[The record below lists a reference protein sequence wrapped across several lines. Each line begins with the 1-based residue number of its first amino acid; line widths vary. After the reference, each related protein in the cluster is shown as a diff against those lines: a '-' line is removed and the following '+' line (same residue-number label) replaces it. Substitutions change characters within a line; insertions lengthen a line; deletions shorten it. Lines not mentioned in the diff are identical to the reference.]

1 MTTTERKIRVLLAKS
16 DMDAHERG
24 IRYIAQALR
33 EAGMEVIF
41 IRYRIIDEVV
51 PVALQEDV
59 DVIGLSSYSPGLIYE
74 MSRVKEMLQEQKVED
89 ILLLA
94 GGTIPGTMASRLIEM
109 GVEGV
114 FGAGSP
120 VEDIMECIRTK
131 VRKRSI

>member
-1 MTTTERKIRVLLAKS
+1 MTTTERKTRVLLAKS

-94 GGTIPGTMASRLIEM
+94 GGTIPGTMASRLMKM

-120 VEDIMECIRTK
+120 VEDITECIRTK
-131 VRKRSI
+131 VRKKRI

>member
-94 GGTIPGTMASRLIEM
+94 GGTIPGTMASRLMKM

-120 VEDIMECIRTK
+120 VEDITECIRTK
-131 VRKRSI
+131 VRKKRI